1 MGKNRNS
8 NTSTPTE
15 EVVEPVESIE
25 ETPVDTQEP
34 ETTPEVVE
42 EQPGETPESEVTPE
56 ITDEQLEETQEEP
69 ETQNTGNEEELPG
82 VAINSWDDVKSVIA
96 MKTSVDNKLEI
107 LSTCGFKPVELFVA
121 FYMDYGKTMG
131 PKVNEQEGA
140 RFNTRLYNNLIT
152 TLREQDDAV
161 FKIKFD
167 LINLIFRNGAKDA
180 FNEFRLCRFSD
191 LQKISEKQLTTYHR
205 LVVLIFSLADASTRA
220 KNKKPLAGFSATN
233 TELNDNDVS
242 RLKRYYEL

>member
-8 NTSTPTE
+8 NTNTSTA
-15 EVVEPVESIE
+15 EVVEPVESTE

-34 ETTPEVVE
+34 ETTPEVVVE
-42 EQPGETPESEVTPE
+42 EQPEVTPE
-56 ITDEQLEETQEEP
+56 PEVIEEKPEETPEEKP
-69 ETQNTGNEEELPG
+69 ETQNTGEEDELPE
-82 VAINSWDDVKSVIA
+82 VSINSWDDVKSVIA

-220 KNKKPLAGFSATN
+220 KNKKPLAGFSASN

>member
-8 NTSTPTE
+8 NTNTSTT
-15 EVVEPVESIE
+15 EVVEPVESTE

-34 ETTPEVVE
+34 ETTPEVVVD
-42 EQPGETPESEVTPE
+42 EQPEVTPE
-56 ITDEQLEETQEEP
+56 VIEEQPEETPEETPEEKP
-69 ETQNTGNEEELPG
+69 ETQNTGTEDETPE
-82 VAINSWDDVKSVIA
+82 VAVNSWDDVKSVIA

-220 KNKKPLAGFSATN
+220 KNKKPLAGFSASN

>member
-8 NTSTPTE
+8 NTNTPTAK
-15 EVVEPVESIE
+15 VVEPVESTE

-34 ETTPEVVE
+34 ETTPEVVVD
-42 EQPGETPESEVTPE
+42 EQPEVTPE
-56 ITDEQLEETQEEP
+56 VIEEQPEETPEETPEEKP
-69 ETQNTGNEEELPG
+69 ETQNTGTEEETPE
-82 VAINSWDDVKSVIA
+82 VAVNSWDDVKSVIA

-220 KNKKPLAGFSATN
+220 KNKKPLAGFSASN